1 MARRLYTLLLRL
13 ACPFAL
19 LLLLWR
25 ARREPG
31 ALRGFGARF
40 GLGAA
45 LGTSGSLWLH
55 AASVGE
61 VQAAAALIDALRAA
75 LPQRAVVLTCATP
88 AGRAR
93 AEALC
98 GSDVTVR
105 YAPFDLPGSLAR
117 AFQRLRPGL
126 LVILETE
133 VWPNLLAACRRSNVP
148 VVFASA
154 RISARSAAAW
164 ARWPGLLRPLFA
176 RGVTVAAQS
185 EVDAERFRRLG
196 VPATAVVVAGNVK
209 FDRAPAPDSAAR
221 GARLRERYALGRPLW
236 VAGSTREGEEALV
249 LAAART
255 VAQRCP
261 GTVLVLAPRH
271 PPRFAEV
278 GVAVA
283 AAGLGCIRHS
293 GGAPVSGEPQVV
305 LLDTIGELTDFY
317 AAADVAF
324 VGGSLV
330 PAGGH
335 NLLEPAALG
344 VPVVAG
350 PHQFNAPD
358 IARALQDAGALSIV
372 PDAAALAAAVA
383 ALLGDAAA
391 RMRQGAAARAAVAA
405 NRGALQR
412 IVALV
417 ESVLR

>member
-13 ACPFAL
+13 VSPFAL
-19 LLLLWR
+19 LLLLGR

-31 ALRGFGARF
+31 ALRGFGARLGF
-40 GLGAA
+40 GAA
-45 LGTSGSLWLH
+45 LGAGGNLWVH

-75 LPQRAVVLTCATP
+75 FPGRAVVLTSATP

-93 AEALC
+93 AQALC
-98 GSDVTVR
+98 GSVASVR
-105 YAPFDLPGSLAR
+105 YAPLDLPGSLAR
-117 AFQRLRPGL
+117 AFRRLQPGL

-133 VWPNLLAACRRSNVP
+133 VWPNLLAACARRAVP

-164 ARWPGLLRPLFA
+164 ARWPGLLRPLLA
-176 RGVTVAAQS
+176 RGVAVAAQS
-185 EVDAERFRRLG
+185 EADAERFRHLG
-196 VPATAVVVAGNVK
+196 VPAAAVMVAGNVK
-209 FDRAPAPDSAAR
+209 FDRALPSDNAAR
-221 GARLRERYALGRPLW
+221 GARLRERYAAGRPLW
-236 VAGSTREGEEALV
+236 VAGSTRAGEEALV
-249 LAAART
+249 LAAAAT

-261 GTVLVLAPRH
+261 GAVLVLAPRH

-278 GVAVA
+278 GAAIA
-283 AAGLGCIRHS
+283 AAGCGCIRHS
-293 GGAPVSGEPQVV
+293 GGAPVPGEPQVV
-305 LLDTIGELTDFY
+305 LLDTIGELLDFY

-344 VPVVAG
+344 LPVIAG
-350 PHQFNAPD
+350 PHQSNAPD
-358 IARALQDAGALSIV
+358 IARALQDAGALTIV
-372 PDAAALAAAVA
+372 SDAAALAAAVA
-383 ALLGDAAA
+383 GLLGDSGA
-391 RMRQGAAARAAVAA
+391 RARQGAAARAAVVA

>member
-19 LLLLWR
+19 LLLVWR

-31 ALRGFGARF
+31 ALRGFGARL

-45 LGTSGSLWLH
+45 LGTSGNLWVH

-61 VQAAAALIDALRAA
+61 VQAAAALIDALRTEF
-75 LPQRAVVLTCATP
+75 PQRALVLTCATP

-98 GSDVTVR
+98 GSIADVR
-105 YAPFDLPGSLAR
+105 YAPLDLPGSLVR
-117 AFQRLRPGL
+117 AFRRLRPGL
-126 LVILETE
+126 LVILEAE
-133 VWPNLLAACRRSNVP
+133 IWPNLLAACARGNVP

-164 ARWPGLLRPLFA
+164 ARWPGLLRPLLA
-176 RGVTVAAQS
+176 HGVAVAAQS
-185 EVDAERFRRLG
+185 EADAERYRGLG
-196 VPATAVVVAGNVK
+196 VPAAAVVVAGNIK
-209 FDRAPAPDSAAR
+209 FDRAPLPDSAAR
-221 GARLRERYALGRPLW
+221 GARLRERYAPGRPLW

-261 GTVLVLAPRH
+261 GAVLVLAPRH

-278 GVAVA
+278 GAAVA
-283 AAGLGCIRHS
+283 AAGCGLIRHS
-293 GGAPVSGEPQVV
+293 GGAPLPGEPQVV
-305 LLDTIGELTDFY
+305 LLDTIGELVDFY

-344 VPVVAG
+344 VPVIAG

-358 IARALQDAGALSIV
+358 IARALQAGGALTIV
-372 PDAAALAAAVA
+372 ADAAALAAAVA
-383 ALLGDAAA
+383 DLLGDAGA
-391 RMRQGAAARAAVAA
+391 RALQGAAARAAVAA

-417 ESVLR
+417 RSVLR